1 MALVNRAFNYQEK
14 AEIDYKDVADTA
26 WYADAVKIARAAG
39 YISGYEDD
47 TMKPDNPI
55 KQARGSHNYHENFKV
70 EKKIPPGQTNLM
82 MPPVSQHGAKVL
94 SVLWHQPE
102 LWADIPMGPLKQLI

>member
-55 KQARGSHNYHENFKV
+55 SRQEAATIIMKILRLEENTS
-70 EKKIPPGQTNLM
+70 GQT
-82 MPPVSQHGAKVL
+82 
-94 SVLWHQPE
+94 
-102 LWADIPMGPLKQLI
+102 I